1 MVRSVE
7 FPVRFAVLTLALGW
21 DAEMGSIRV
30 EGEVALPHDFIDEQ
44 PMVVVLQQPLAITH
58 DEDDAHA
65 VVLLGF
71 PAQ

>member
-21 DAEMGSIRV
+21 DAEMGV
-30 EGEVALPHDFIDEQ
+30 EGVVALPHDFIDEQ
-44 PMVVVLQQPLAITH
+44 PIVVVLQQPLAITH